1 MINKKGFTLLELVI
15 VIGILA
21 VLGAVSVLV
30 LNPAQLFAQARDTTR
45 IEDMSVLR
53 NALALMVSTINAP
66 EMDGSGALACAT
78 MCFVQESA
86 PGSVAIAENCG
97 GRHAV
102 ARLITEDNDRTVD
115 GTGWIPANMTL
126 VPGGPA
132 LSVLPIDPTNSA
144 TYFYSY
150 VCDNS
155 EKTYE
160 LNAKM
165 ESSRYRCG
173 GSDDKERT
181 DGGNKPVTAATACNA
196 TQPSQDEVY
205 ELGTDAGLNL

>member
-53 NALALMVSTINAP
+53 NALALYVSTVSSP
-66 EMDGSGALACAT
+66 EMDYTGALACST
-78 MCFVQESA
+78 MCFVQESGTMA
-86 PGSVAIAENCG
+86 ANCG
-97 GRHAV
+97 GRYAV
-102 ARLITEDNDRTVD
+102 ASVTTEDNDRTVD
-115 GTGWIPANMTL
+115 GTGWIPVDLNS

-132 LSVLPIDPTNSA
+132 LSVLPVDPTNDS

-150 VCDNS
+150 ACDNTA
-155 EKTYE
+155 KTYE
-160 LNAKM
+160 LNANL
-165 ESSRYRCG
+165 ESTRYCAG
-173 GSDDKERT
+173 GTEDKESK
-181 DGGNKPVTAATACNA
+181 DGGNMNEVPIPLVVCSGTA
-196 TQPSQDEVY
+196 VY
-205 ELGTDAGLNL
+205 EVGTDAGLNL